1 MDIVSTISHGRGA
14 TLGARQLWARM
25 SGTMR
30 RLRRTMHA
38 LLYQVRPGQP
48 AGRLGNH
55 HAASQQPLPHSR
67 RCRSRLPVD
76 RP

>member
-38 LLYQVRPGQP
+38 LLHQVCVGGGGGY
-48 AGRLGNH
+48 ACG
-55 HAASQQPLPHSR
+55 
-67 RCRSRLPVD
+67 VD
-76 RP
+76 EGVGWLQLVR